1 MDCVNINKHLF
12 CTYNNFLKHY
22 VYSYLNFELLT
33 ITFLDIIRQMSAY
46 RSIDLRT
53 KDAILFIPIYFISM
67 VKKTELIDLNH
78 IRAHIPN
85 DYSFLSYLV
94 RFIIDLMF
102 LIGYY
107 FSGKM

>member
-1 MDCVNINKHLF
+1 MPYC
-12 CTYNNFLKHY
+12 
-22 VYSYLNFELLT
+22 SYPFILLAW
-33 ITFLDIIRQMSAY
+33 L
-46 RSIDLRT
+46 
-53 KDAILFIPIYFISM
+53 
-67 VKKTELIDLNH
+67 KKTELIDLNH

-102 LIGYY
+102 LTGYY

>member
-12 CTYNNFLKHY
+12 CTYNNFLKHHC
-22 VYSYLNFELLT
+22 VYSYLNFELLA
-33 ITFLDIIRQMSAY
+33 IMFLDIIRQMSTY
-46 RSIDLRT
+46 HSIDLRT

-67 VKKTELIDLNH
+67 VKKIELIDLNH

-94 RFIIDLMF
+94 R
-102 LIGYY
+102 
-107 FSGKM
+107 